1 MLTLKINKP
10 LTKIFLFVCLFSVN
24 LSCDVERR
32 IKDYSYT
39 NEWYYDNDSRYQVY
53 QTHNGKRYIIVLN
66 KQQTK
71 LKRKYLWKIN

>member
-10 LTKIFLFVCLFSVN
+10 LTKIFLFACLFSVN

-53 QTHNGKRYIIVLN
+53 QTYNGKHYIIVLN

-71 LKRKYLWKIN
+71 LKRKYLKK